1 MIFSYLTFI
10 FRLHKEVKTLEEQ
23 RSGLKVSFRAQSH
36 FRFANGIVILAEA
49 LERQG
54 KGN

>member
-1 MIFSYLTFI
+1 MVFSCLTFI

-23 RSGLKVSFRAQSH
+23 RTGLKVGFRAQSH
-36 FRFANGIVILAEA
+36 FRFAKGIVILAEA

-54 KGN
+54 KSN